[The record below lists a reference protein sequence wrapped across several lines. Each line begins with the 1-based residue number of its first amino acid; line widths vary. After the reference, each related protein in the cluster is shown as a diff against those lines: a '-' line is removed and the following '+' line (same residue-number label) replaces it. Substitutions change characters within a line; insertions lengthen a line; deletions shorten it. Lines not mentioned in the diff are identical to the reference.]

1 MMNNEPIY
9 EPHSTAARVLAA
21 LLSYPDAQLR
31 ALLPELAITLL
42 GDTALSAERRAGVFA
57 LTADL
62 QHSDPLEAEA
72 RYVDTFDRS
81 RRTSLHLFEH
91 VHGDSRERGPAMI
104 DLQQTYEQQ
113 GLLLAPGE
121 LPDYLPVVLEFAST
135 RPHEVAREFLAEM
148 AHLLQSIHAA
158 LARQDSPYAAAVA
171 AALDLAGEPV
181 QAPETVPEAP
191 PEAPLDEQWAEP
203 AVFDGCSVAGQ
214 NTAPAVQPIQIV
226 RRDAASPRRSKE
238 VTV

>member
-1 MMNNEPIY
+1 MINKPIY
-9 EPHSTAARVLAA
+9 EPHCAAARVIAA

-31 ALLPELAITLL
+31 ALLPELTIVLSR
-42 GDTALSAERRAGVFA
+42 DTVLSAERRDAVFA

-62 QHSDPLEAEA
+62 QQSEPLEAEA
-72 RYVDTFDRS
+72 RYLDTFDRG

-91 VHGDSRERGPAMI
+91 VHGDSRDRGPAMI
-104 DLQQTYEQQ
+104 DLQQTYAQE
-113 GLLLAPGE
+113 GLLLTPGE

-135 RPHEVAREFLAEM
+135 QPYGVAREFLAEL

-158 LARQDSPYAAAVA
+158 LARQQSPYAAAVA

-181 QAPETVPEAP
+181 QQPETVPEAP
-191 PEAPLDEQWAEP
+191 AEAPLDEQWAEP

-214 NTAPAVQPIQIV
+214 NAGPRVQPIQIV

-238 VTV
+238 AIV

>member
-1 MMNNEPIY
+1 
-9 EPHSTAARVLAA
+9 
-21 LLSYPDAQLR
+21 
-31 ALLPELAITLL
+31 
-42 GDTALSAERRAGVFA
+42 
-57 LTADL
+57 
-62 QHSDPLEAEA
+62 
-72 RYVDTFDRS
+72 
-81 RRTSLHLFEH
+81 LFEH

-135 RPHEVAREFLAEM
+135 QPQKVAREFLAEM

>member
-1 MMNNEPIY
+1 MINESIH
-9 EPHSTAARVLAA
+9 EPHRTAARVVAA

-31 ALLPELAITLL
+31 AALPELGIALL
-42 GDTALSAERRAGVFA
+42 RDTVLSAEHRDAVFA
-57 LTADL
+57 LIVDM
-62 QHSDPLEAEA
+62 QRGDPLEAEA
-72 RYVDTFDRS
+72 RYVDTFDRG

-91 VHGDSRERGPAMI
+91 VHGDSRDRGPAMI
-104 DLQQTYEQQ
+104 DLQQTYAQE

-135 RPHEVAREFLAEM
+135 QIYEVAREFLAEM

-158 LARQDSPYAAAVA
+158 LARQESPYAAAVA
-171 AALDLAGEPV
+171 AALDLADEPV
-181 QAPETVPEAP
+181 QRPETVPEAP
-191 PEAPLDEQWAEP
+191 AEASLDEQWAEP

-214 NTAPAVQPIQIV
+214 NAASRVQPIQIV

-238 VTV
+238 AFV